1 MLFGDS
7 IISNTLNGA
16 WYYVDTQMAFEWIIH
31 VQLLA
36 LRVKHAVGIQK
47 VLAISI
53 FITII
58 IITVLTLSTS
68 LRISVPIAQIRS

>member
-1 MLFGDS
+1 M
-7 IISNTLNGA
+7 
-16 WYYVDTQMAFEWIIH
+16 VFEWIIH

-36 LRVKHAVGIQK
+36 LRVKYAVGIQK